1 MKRIVVVFLVLLL
14 TVGMLALADA
24 SVKDIII
31 TPTHPSSLKIQIW
44 MDRSMGATYYQG
56 DSINI
61 YFKASENAYVTIYDF
76 TTDGQVRVL
85 FPNFFQQNNYVQ
97 GGVVYTIPD
106 PRYNYSLV
114 VAGPNGREILE
125 AIATTSPNV
134 LPPISLDKAR
144 PFVEYPS
151 GTQYMRSLKLKI
163 IQKPISVATTY
174 FYVGYVPKTAVVN
187 FTSSPSGAKLYV
199 DGNYEGKT
207 PQTLQLPQG
216 EHTAFFSYNGYGISK
231 TFEVKAG
238 QYQTINAVIP
248 IAPTQP
254 LSVSVNVNT
263 YPTGALVFVNGK
275 MLGVTPC
282 TLKLAPNTYEFTVI
296 KPDYRTIVRSVRV
309 ETNMNLNFQLNKI
322 GNYTSY

>member
-1 MKRIVVVFLVLLL
+1 MKRIVLGFLLL
-14 TVGMLALADA
+14 TFIATLFFAQVPLQ
-24 SVKDIII
+24 DIII
-31 TPTHPSSLKIQIW
+31 TPTTPSTLTVKIW
-44 MDRSMGATYYQG
+44 TNRPLGATYYQG

-61 YFKASENAYVTIYDF
+61 YFKTSENAYVTIYDF

-125 AIATTSPNV
+125 AVATRSPNV

-151 GTQYMRSLKLKI
+151 GTQYMKGLKLKI

-254 LSVSVNVNT
+254 LSVLVNVNT
-263 YPTGALVFVNGK
+263 YPTGALVFVDGK

-296 KPDYRTIVRSVRV
+296 KPDYRTIVRSVRL